1 MEKKKMKKTINIHQ
15 FRDAFMDIRPDN
27 FSYEG
32 LGILF
37 NWYDEYEDS
46 TGEEM
51 ELDVIAICCEW
62 EESTIDEVINNY
74 IVSTHNGK
82 TSIYNDTV
90 NDALEDC
97 DEEERAEVMEEWL
110 QDNTMVAGVTE
121 SGSIVYIGF

>member
-1 MEKKKMKKTINIHQ
+1 MKKTINIHQ
-15 FRDAFMDIRPDN
+15 FRDAFMDIRPDS

-32 LGILF
+32 LELLF
-37 NWYDEYEDS
+37 NWYEEYEDS

-97 DEEERAEVMEEWL
+97 DEEEERAEVMEEWL
-110 QDNTMVAGVTE
+110 QDNTTVAGVTE
-121 SGSIVYIGF
+121 SGSIVYMGF

>member
-1 MEKKKMKKTINIHQ
+1 MKKTINLYQ

-32 LGILF
+32 LELLF
-37 NWYDEYEDS
+37 NWYEEYEDG

-51 ELDVIAICCEW
+51 ELDVIAICGDW
-62 EESTIDEVINNY
+62 NESTVDEAINNY
-74 IVSTHNGK
+74 IVSTHKGK

-97 DEEERAEVMEEWL
+97 DEEEERAEVMEEWL
-110 QDNTMVAGVTE
+110 QDNTTVAGVTE
-121 SGSIVYIGF
+121 SGTIVYMGF

>member
-1 MEKKKMKKTINIHQ
+1 MKKTVNLYQ

-32 LGILF
+32 LEILF
-37 NWYDEYEDS
+37 NWYDEYEED
-46 TGEEM
+46 TGEDM
-51 ELDVIAICCEW
+51 ELDVIAICCDW
-62 EESTIDEVINNY
+62 NESTVEEVINNY
-74 IVSTHNGK
+74 IVSTHKGK

-110 QDNTMVAGVTE
+110 QDNTTVAGVTE
-121 SGSIVYIGF
+121 SGSIVYMGF

>member
-1 MEKKKMKKTINIHQ
+1 MKKTINLYQ
-15 FRDAFMDIRPDN
+15 FRDAFMDIRPDS

-32 LGILF
+32 LELLF
-37 NWYDEYEDS
+37 NWFDEYEDS

-97 DEEERAEVMEEWL
+97 DDDEEERAEVMEEWL
-110 QDNTMVAGVTE
+110 QDNTTVAGVTE
-121 SGSIVYIGF
+121 SGSIVYMGF

>member
-1 MEKKKMKKTINIHQ
+1 MKKTINIHQ
-15 FRDAFMDIRPDN
+15 FRDAFMDIRPDS

-32 LGILF
+32 LELLF

-51 ELDVIAICCEW
+51 ELDVIAICCDW
-62 EESTIDEVINNY
+62 NESTVDEVINNY

-97 DEEERAEVMEEWL
+97 DEEEERSEVMEEWL
-110 QDNTMVAGVTE
+110 QDNTTVAGVTE
-121 SGSIVYIGF
+121 SGTIVYMGF